1 MITVIVTFLYPLRHT
16 DPPIGNFA
24 AGPARS
30 VFFPTIRQTR
40 DRKILYQFEHL
51 DDRLHMAPPS
61 FDGRHSHRN
70 TVAVDHHFYVSV
82 SETAFLNMYD
92 IMIFNIANPH

>member
-30 VFFPTIRQTR
+30 VFFQRSVRPGTGKFCINLNTQMIGRTWPLLLLTEGIPIGTR
-40 DRKILYQFEHL
+40 WLSIITFMCQYF
-51 DDRLHMAPPS
+51 
-61 FDGRHSHRN
+61 
-70 TVAVDHHFYVSV
+70 
-82 SETAFLNMYD
+82 
-92 IMIFNIANPH
+92 